1 MNVEQLSEKIAALYF
16 YIPPIFPTTYFFS
29 FQFIQYRPLSCVLI
43 YMKKIEIIEL
53 PKIYDPRGSLTV
65 AEENTHIPFD
75 IKRMEWIPLGAIQP
89 ETPIE
94 LGESPVMLIA
104 LAGEITI
111 QVIDKDLSLEY
122 IKSSKH
128 NVKNIEFNQPSARTI
143 TLNHPNQALILK
155 EGCRSR
161 IIHSTKHS
169 LLLTIH
175 QK

>member
-1 MNVEQLSEKIAALYF
+1 
-16 YIPPIFPTTYFFS
+16 
-29 FQFIQYRPLSCVLI
+29 
-43 YMKKIEIIEL
+43 MKKIEIIEL

-65 AEENTHIPFD
+65 AEENIHIPFD
-75 IKRMEWIPLGAIQP
+75 IKRMEWIHLGAIQP
-89 ETPIE
+89 ETPME

-111 QVIDKDLSLEY
+111 QVID
-122 IKSSKH
+122 
-128 NVKNIEFNQPSARTI
+128 NQPSARTI

-155 EGCRSR
+155 EDCRSR
-161 IIHSTKHS
+161 ITHSTKHS

>member
-16 YIPPIFPTTYFFS
+16 LYSPYFSNNLLFS

-53 PKIYDPRGSLTV
+53 PKVYDPRGSLTV

-75 IKRMEWIPLGAIQP
+75 IKRMEWIHLGAIQP
-89 ETPIE
+89 ETPME

-111 QVIDKDLSLEY
+111 LVIDS
-122 IKSSKH
+122 
-128 NVKNIEFNQPSARTI
+128 QPSARTI

-161 IIHSTKHS
+161 ITHSTKHS

>member
-16 YIPPIFPTTYFFS
+16 FIFPLFFQQLTFS

-75 IKRMEWIPLGAIQP
+75 IKRMEWIHLGAIQP
-89 ETPIE
+89 ETPME
-94 LGESPVMLIA
+94 LEESPVMLIA

-111 QVIDKDLSLEY
+111 LVIDS
-122 IKSSKH
+122 
-128 NVKNIEFNQPSARTI
+128 QPSARTI

-161 IIHSTKHS
+161 ITHSTKHS

>member
-16 YIPPIFPTTYFFS
+16 FIFPLFFLQLTFS

-65 AEENTHIPFD
+65 AEENIHIPFD
-75 IKRMEWIPLGAIQP
+75 IKRMEWIHLGAIQP

-94 LGESPVMLIA
+94 LEESPVMLIA

-111 QVIDKDLSLEY
+111 QVIDS
-122 IKSSKH
+122 
-128 NVKNIEFNQPSARTI
+128 QPSARTI

-161 IIHSTKHS
+161 ITHSTKHS

>member
-1 MNVEQLSEKIAALYF
+1 
-16 YIPPIFPTTYFFS
+16 
-29 FQFIQYRPLSCVLI
+29 
-43 YMKKIEIIEL
+43 MKKIEIIEL

-75 IKRMEWIPLGAIQP
+75 IKRMEWIPLGATQP
-89 ETPIE
+89 ETPTE

-111 QVIDKDLSLEY
+111 QVID
-122 IKSSKH
+122 
-128 NVKNIEFNQPSARTI
+128 NQPSGRTI
-143 TLNHPNQALILK
+143 TLNHPNHALILK

-161 IIHSTKHS
+161 ITHSTKHS

-175 QK
+175 EK

>member
-1 MNVEQLSEKIAALYF
+1 MNVEQLSEKIAALYIF
-16 YIPPIFPTTYFFS
+16 IFPLFFQQLTFS

-75 IKRMEWIPLGAIQP
+75 IKRMDWIHLGAIQP
-89 ETPIE
+89 ETPME
-94 LGESPVMLIA
+94 LEESPVMLIA

-111 QVIDKDLSLEY
+111 QVIDS
-122 IKSSKH
+122 
-128 NVKNIEFNQPSARTI
+128 QPSARTI
-143 TLNHPNQALILK
+143 TLNHPNQALILE

-161 IIHSTKHS
+161 ITHSTKHS

>member
-1 MNVEQLSEKIAALYF
+1 
-16 YIPPIFPTTYFFS
+16 
-29 FQFIQYRPLSCVLI
+29 
-43 YMKKIEIIEL
+43 MKKIEIIEL

-75 IKRMEWIPLGAIQP
+75 IKRMEWIHLGAIQP
-89 ETPIE
+89 ETPMKLE
-94 LGESPVMLIA
+94 ESPVMLIA

-111 QVIDKDLSLEY
+111 QVIDS
-122 IKSSKH
+122 
-128 NVKNIEFNQPSARTI
+128 QPSARTI

-161 IIHSTKHS
+161 ITHSTKHS

>member
-1 MNVEQLSEKIAALYF
+1 MNVEQLSEKIAALYIF
-16 YIPPIFPTTYFFS
+16 IFPLFFQQLTFS

-75 IKRMEWIPLGAIQP
+75 IKRMEWIHLGAIQP
-89 ETPIE
+89 ETPME
-94 LGESPVMLIA
+94 LEESPVMLIA

-111 QVIDKDLSLEY
+111 QVID
-122 IKSSKH
+122 
-128 NVKNIEFNQPSARTI
+128 NQPSARTI

-161 IIHSTKHS
+161 ITHSTKHS

>member
-1 MNVEQLSEKIAALYF
+1 
-16 YIPPIFPTTYFFS
+16 
-29 FQFIQYRPLSCVLI
+29 
-43 YMKKIEIIEL
+43 MKKIEIIEL

-75 IKRMEWIPLGAIQP
+75 IKRMKWIHLGAIRP

-111 QVIDKDLSLEY
+111 QVIDS
-122 IKSSKH
+122 
-128 NVKNIEFNQPSARTI
+128 QPSAKTI

-161 IIHSTKHS
+161 ITHSTKHS

>member
-1 MNVEQLSEKIAALYF
+1 
-16 YIPPIFPTTYFFS
+16 
-29 FQFIQYRPLSCVLI
+29 
-43 YMKKIEIIEL
+43 MKKIKIIEL

-75 IKRMEWIPLGAIQP
+75 IKRMEWIHLGAIQS
-89 ETPIE
+89 ETPME

-111 QVIDKDLSLEY
+111 QVIDS
-122 IKSSKH
+122 
-128 NVKNIEFNQPSARTI
+128 QPSARTI
-143 TLNHPNQALILK
+143 TLNHPNQALILE

-161 IIHSTKHS
+161 ITHSTKHS

>member
-16 YIPPIFPTTYFFS
+16 FIFLYFSNNLLFS

-75 IKRMEWIPLGAIQP
+75 IKRMEWIHLGAIQP

-94 LGESPVMLIA
+94 LEESPVMLIA

-143 TLNHPNQALILK
+143 ILNHPNQALILREACK
-155 EGCRSR
+155 SS
-161 IIHSTKHS
+161 IIDSTEHS

>member
-1 MNVEQLSEKIAALYF
+1 
-16 YIPPIFPTTYFFS
+16 
-29 FQFIQYRPLSCVLI
+29 
-43 YMKKIEIIEL
+43 MKKIKIIEL

-65 AEENTHIPFD
+65 AEENTHIPFN
-75 IKRMEWIPLGAIQP
+75 IERMEWIHLGAMQP

-128 NVKNIEFNQPSARTI
+128 NVKSIDFNQPSARTI
-143 TLNHPNQALILK
+143 TLNHPHQALILK

-161 IIHSTKHS
+161 ITHSTEHS

>member
-75 IKRMEWIPLGAIQP
+75 IKRMEWIHLGAIQP

-104 LAGEITI
+104 LAGEITT

-161 IIHSTKHS
+161 ITHSTKHS

>member
-16 YIPPIFPTTYFFS
+16 FIFLYFSNNLLFS

-75 IKRMEWIPLGAIQP
+75 IKRMEWIHLGAIQP

-94 LGESPVMLIA
+94 LEESPVMLIA

-128 NVKNIEFNQPSARTI
+128 NVKSIDFNQPSARTI
-143 TLNHPNQALILK
+143 TLNHPHQALILK

-161 IIHSTKHS
+161 ITHSTKHS

>member
-16 YIPPIFPTTYFFS
+16 FIFLYFSNNLLFS

-75 IKRMEWIPLGAIQP
+75 IKRMEWIHLGAIQP
-89 ETPIE
+89 ETPMK

-111 QVIDKDLSLEY
+111 QIME
-122 IKSSKH
+122 
-128 NVKNIEFNQPSARTI
+128 EG
-143 TLNHPNQALILK
+143 TLKLTRPNQALILREACK
-155 EGCRSR
+155 SS
-161 IIHSTKHS
+161 IIDSTEHS

>member
-16 YIPPIFPTTYFFS
+16 FIFHLFFLQLTFS

-65 AEENTHIPFD
+65 AEENIHIPFD
-75 IKRMEWIPLGAIQP
+75 IKRMEWIHLGAIQP

-94 LGESPVMLIA
+94 LEESPVMLIA

-111 QVIDKDLSLEY
+111 QVIDS
-122 IKSSKH
+122 
-128 NVKNIEFNQPSARTI
+128 QPSARTI
-143 TLNHPNQALILK
+143 TLNHPKQALILK

-161 IIHSTKHS
+161 ITHSTKHS